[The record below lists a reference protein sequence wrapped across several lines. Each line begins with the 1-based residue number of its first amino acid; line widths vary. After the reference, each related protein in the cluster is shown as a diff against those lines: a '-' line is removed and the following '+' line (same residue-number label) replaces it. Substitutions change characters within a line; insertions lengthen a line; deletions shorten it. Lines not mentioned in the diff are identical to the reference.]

1 MGCSSQKNAEVDD
14 SKIKVDNHEKKNSL
28 KKGKKDGGGKSNDE
42 ENKNDND
49 KDKDKDKDDVNDE
62 DEEAVELDDVERIKK
77 EKMMHDYYFYPTK
90 EISKNRFI
98 TKSIKGVLPSDFASK
113 EKTKKGQFL
122 SFLEKNKKK
131 KNEFTGKEEE
141 SSKEPLFNDEFYLFN
156 RKINDMKAI
165 RTLKRDEIIKPYNYV
180 NEYEITEEGV
190 KDKKSN
196 KDLNKYEY
204 YDMFPNGEAYKFY
217 TDEEIP
223 KDDKNK
229 INLPKKKIDEKKI
242 EEIKK
247 NDVNDIA
254 NIINKEL
261 KENGLINDNQKL
273 VNNDNDF

>member
-14 SKIKVDNHEKKNSL
+14 SKIKDDNHEKKNSL
-28 KKGKKDGGGKSNDE
+28 KNSKKDNRPESDHK
-42 ENKNDND
+42 KNNND
-49 KDKDKDKDDVNDE
+49 KDKDKDNE
-62 DEEAVELDDVERIKK
+62 NNEEEAELDDIEKIKK
-77 EKMMHDYYFYPTK
+77 EKMLHDYYFYPTK
-90 EISKNRFI
+90 EISKNKFI
-98 TKSIKGVLPSDFASK
+98 KKSIKEVLPSDFASK
-113 EKTKKGQFL
+113 EKSKKGQFL
-122 SFLEKNKKK
+122 SFLEKNQNK

-141 SSKEPLFNDEFYLFN
+141 SSKEPLFNDDLYLFN
-156 RKINDMKAI
+156 RKINGMKAI
-165 RTLKRDEIIKPYNYV
+165 RILKRDEMIKPYNYV
-180 NEYEITEEGV
+180 NEYEINEEGI

-196 KDLNKYEY
+196 KDLNKYEF

-217 TDEEIP
+217 TDEERK

-261 KENGLINDNQKL
+261 KENGLINEKQNS
-273 VNNDNDF
+273 